1 MARLTEKEKE
11 QILNRILEKISGI
24 VESIVEEPEIVTVE
38 VDYAG
43 AFWGYYIRGYD
54 SEGKEVFTEKVEIDE
69 RLWEDK
75 EEVEE
80 IVYNAI
86 CKGLEE
92 KGFVW
97 NSEKECFIKA

>member
-1 MARLTEKEKE
+1 
-11 QILNRILEKISGI
+11 
-24 VESIVEEPEIVTVE
+24 
-38 VDYAG
+38 
-43 AFWGYYIRGYD
+43 
-54 SEGKEVFTEKVEIDE
+54 VFTEKVEIDE